1 MAQTLQQPVVTA
13 ATEPARDDAR
23 GLRPAARGVPRVSV
37 AGSMLP
43 VYFIAPTILL
53 LLLVVA
59 YPILYSIWV
68 SVHRTEYL
76 KIGATVGLRHYAAII
91 ADEVVRRDVV
101 ISLKYVVGSLA
112 GAVPFGL
119 LLALLLDQRLPL
131 TGWFRTI
138 CALPWVVSQT
148 VTALLWIWLLDP
160 SFGPVNHL
168 LDMIG
173 AGRVNFLAS
182 EATALPV
189 LVGVNVWMS
198 YPFAMILF
206 LAGLQTIPQ
215 EVHEA
220 ALIDGA
226 SPLRKFV
233 SVTLPLL
240 RSTVVATC
248 VMLTLYYFTMVTL
261 ILIFTGGGPVGS
273 TEVLSLRVFNET
285 FLYWRVGQASALGVV
300 IFTLNAIFSFVYV
313 RVIRTAPEN
322 A

>member
-1 MAQTLQQPVVTA
+1 MVQTLQEPMASPVA
-13 ATEPARDDAR
+13 EPVSERPR
-23 GLRPAARGVPRVSV
+23 RLRRPAPRAPRGAAARSL
-37 AGSMLP
+37 LP
-43 VYFIAPTILL
+43 VSFIGPTVLL

-59 YPILYSIWV
+59 YPIAYSLWV
-68 SVHRTEYL
+68 SLHRTDYL
-76 KIGATVGLRHYAAII
+76 AIGAPVGLRHYAALL

-112 GAVPFGL
+112 GAVPLGL

-131 TGWFRTI
+131 SGWFRTI
-138 CALPWVVSQT
+138 CALPWVISQT

-168 LDMIG
+168 LDTLG
-173 AGRVNFLAS
+173 GGRVNFLAA

-189 LVGVNVWMS
+189 LVAVNVWMS

-226 SPLRKFV
+226 SAWRKLA

-240 RSTVVATC
+240 RNTVVATC

-261 ILIFTGGGPVGS
+261 VFTFTGGGPIGS

-300 IFTLNAIFSFVYV
+300 IFALNAVFSIVYV
-313 RVIRTAPEN
+313 RVIRSTPVTA
-322 A
+322 

>member
-1 MAQTLQQPVVTA
+1 MVETLQEPLPRAT
-13 ATEPARDDAR
+13 TEPVRVDAR
-23 GLRPAARGVPRVSV
+23 GLRRSTHRASRGSLPGR
-37 AGSMLP
+37 MLP
-43 VYFIAPTILL
+43 LYFIAPTLL
-53 LLLVVA
+53 LLVLVVA
-59 YPILYSIWV
+59 YPIVYSVWV

-76 KIGATVGLRHYAAII
+76 AIGEAVGARHYAALL
-91 ADEVVRRDVV
+91 ADEIVWRDVV

-131 TGWFRTI
+131 AAWFRTI
-138 CALPWVVSQT
+138 CALPWVISQT

-168 LDMIG
+168 LDTVG
-173 AGRVNFLAS
+173 VGRVNFLAA

-189 LVGVNVWMS
+189 LIAVNVWMS

-226 SPLRKFV
+226 PPLRKLV
-233 SVTLPLL
+233 GVTLPLL
-240 RSTVVATC
+240 RSTLVATC

-261 ILIFTGGGPVGS
+261 VFTFTGGGPIGS

-285 FLYWRVGQASALGVV
+285 FQYWRVGQASALGVV
-300 IFTLNAIFSFVYV
+300 IFALNAVFSLVYV
-313 RVIRTAPEN
+313 RVIRTAPVDL
-322 A
+322 

>member
-1 MAQTLQQPVVTA
+1 MVQILQEPVA
-13 ATEPARDDAR
+13 
-23 GLRPAARGVPRVSV
+23 RPAAAPVPERPRQLPRTAPRAARTRLARSL
-37 AGSMLP
+37 LP
-43 VYFIAPTILL
+43 VWFIGPTVLL

-59 YPILYSIWV
+59 YPIVYSVWV
-68 SVHRTEYL
+68 SVHRTDYL
-76 KIGATVGLRHYAAII
+76 AIGAAVGTRHYAALL
-91 ADEVVRRDVV
+91 ADEVVRRDLV

-112 GAVPFGL
+112 GAVPLGL

-131 TGWFRTI
+131 SAWFRTI
-138 CALPWVVSQT
+138 CALPWVISQT

-168 LDMIG
+168 LDTLG
-173 AGRVNFLAS
+173 AGRVNFLAA

-189 LVGVNVWMS
+189 LVAVNVWMS

-226 SPLRKFV
+226 PAWRKLA

-240 RSTVVATC
+240 RNTVVATC

-261 ILIFTGGGPVGS
+261 VFTFTGGGPIGS

-300 IFTLNAIFSFVYV
+300 IFALNAVFSIVYV
-313 RVIRTAPEN
+313 RVIRSAPVTA
-322 A
+322 

>member
-1 MAQTLQQPVVTA
+1 MAHTVGQPVLTA
-13 ATEPARDDAR
+13 ERESARAGAR
-23 GLRPAARGVPRVSV
+23 GRAPSARRPPGVSLTC
-37 AGSMLP
+37 SMLP
-43 VYFIAPTILL
+43 VYFIAPTVLL

-59 YPILYSIWV
+59 YPIAYSIWA

-76 KIGATVGLRHYAAII
+76 KIGDAIGLRHYTTLL

-101 ISLKYVVGSLA
+101 ISLKYVIGSLA

-119 LLALLLDQRLPL
+119 LLALVLDQRLPL

-138 CALPWVVSQT
+138 CALPWVISQT

-160 SFGPVNHL
+160 SFGPVNYL
-168 LDMIG
+168 LDAIG

-189 LVGVNVWMS
+189 LVAVNVWMS

-226 SPLRKFV
+226 SPLWKFL

-300 IFTLNAIFSFVYV
+300 IFALNAVFSLVYV
-313 RVIRTAPEN
+313 RVIRTAPEG